1 MTNVN
6 KVSTL
11 SERLSQLLEKEF
23 TALQAKSFDEVEE
36 LQNSKFYL
44 MQDLQLAWDL
54 MRKEISDADA
64 PVMDEVTGKIEVC
77 NNDLEFSQPFLSLLD
92 ALFCF
97 FSLPSKFYSAFLSPL
112 LLASFRFLSSPKAT
126 SN

>member
-64 PVMDEVTGKIEVC
+64 PVMDEVTRKLEVC
-77 NNDLEFSQPFLSLLD
+77 KEKHVRNSLLLNKQMEITRNLLN
-92 ALFCF
+92 AITQ
-97 FSLPSKFYSAFLSPL
+97 KSADNASVYDKLGKLS
-112 LLASFRFLSSPKAT
+112 
-126 SN
+126 

>member
-64 PVMDEVTGKIEVC
+64 PVMDEVTGKLEVC
-77 NNDLEFSQPFLSLLD
+77 KEQHVRNSLLLNKQMEITRNLLN
-92 ALFCF
+92 AITQ
-97 FSLPSKFYSAFLSPL
+97 KSADNASVYDKLGKLS
-112 LLASFRFLSSPKAT
+112 
-126 SN
+126 